1 VYSAHPQL
9 SMVSLRQLECLVGVV
24 EAGSFTRAAELLHIT
39 QPALSHQVRS
49 LERVVGSPLFERLP
63 RSVRPTAAGR
73 AMLLHARSA
82 LADAGRAVSAARQVS
97 GLDGMELQI
106 STVYSVSLGVLPP
119 VLRAWRQSRG
129 RGVDVRLFEHRHAD
143 ELSAAMAAGE
153 ADLAVGPVPIGWTGP
168 VHPIGVEEFVVVVA
182 ADDPMVR
189 AGATRVELTSLAD
202 RDWVHYAP
210 SNGLAGLL
218 ERACVAAGF
227 QPKVA
232 IRTEQTAPAPVLAAS
247 GLGPALVPA
256 NIVPSGFEGGILR
269 PDPPIRRGLV
279 AYARGRLEPV
289 AAAFV
294 ETLLENACITPR
306 HVRAALGLA
315 ADQR

>member
-1 VYSAHPQL
+1 
-9 SMVSLRQLECLVGVV
+9 MVRVV

-97 GLDGMELQI
+97 GLGGMELHV

-119 VLRAWRQSRG
+119 VLRAWRRSHGQ
-129 RGVDVRLFEHRHAD
+129 GVDIRLFEHRHGD

-153 ADLAVGPVPIGWTGP
+153 ADLAVGPMPVGWSGP
-168 VHPIGVEEFVVVVA
+168 VRPIGVEEFVVVVA
-182 ADDPMVR
+182 SDDPMVR
-189 AGATRVELTSLAD
+189 AGTTRVDLKSLAD
-202 RDWVHYAP
+202 RGWVHYAP
-210 SNGLAGLL
+210 GNGLAAIL
-218 ERACVAAGF
+218 ERACAAAGF

-256 NIVPSGFEGGILR
+256 NIVTPGFDAGLLR

-294 ETLLENACITPR
+294 ETLLENACLTPR
-306 HVRAALGLA
+306 HVRAHLGM
-315 ADQR
+315 DEDPR